1 VTRSTC
7 VAGTLLAGGLL
18 ASCTLGPNYKRP
30 VVQTPAVHRGATG
43 AAPESLADVKWF
55 ELFHD
60 DRLTALVSTALKDNF
75 DVRIAAERVQQAR
88 AAYGITRADQ
98 FPTVGVSADAIA
110 ARSSKS
116 GSNKFIPGNAD
127 TSVSYVDAG
136 FTLNWELDVWGRLRR
151 LNEAARADYLATD
164 EARRGVITTLV
175 ADVTQTY
182 LSIRA
187 LDQQLEIAQRAR
199 DVANNSMQL
208 IDERRTAGVAS
219 GLDVHQA
226 EQLLYTATA
235 QIAELERS
243 ITQAENALSLLL
255 GHVPGD
261 VERGQS
267 LDAFQVPPS
276 VPAGLPSAL
285 LERRPDILQ
294 AEQELIAANAR
305 IGAAKAD
312 YFPRI
317 SLTGFFGGQSRALT
331 DLLSG
336 PARLATAGL
345 GAAGPIFDAG
355 RTRSNVKLAE
365 SVQREAVL
373 NYQRVIYTAFRDV
386 SDSLTDYTKTSQQRT
401 EQERLVTALRASVD
415 LSTERYRGGLD
426 SYLPVLDAQRNLF
439 AGALELAQLRQR
451 ELTAIVQLYRA
462 LGGGW
467 NADQPQGTKD

>member
-1 VTRSTC
+1 MIRLTR
-7 VAGTLLAGGLL
+7 VAGTLLAGSLL

-30 VVQTPAVHRGATG
+30 VVETPAVHRGAPG
-43 AAPESLADVKWF
+43 ATPESLADVKWF

-116 GSNKFIPGNAD
+116 GSNKFIPANAD

-175 ADVTQTY
+175 ADVTQAY
-182 LSIRA
+182 LSLRG
-187 LDQQLEIAQRAR
+187 LDLQLEIAQRAK
-199 DVANNSMQL
+199 DVATNSMQL

-226 EQLLYTATA
+226 EQLLYTATG
-235 QIAELERS
+235 QIADLERS

-261 VERGQS
+261 IERGQT
-267 LDAFQVPPS
+267 LEAFQAPPS

-285 LERRPDILQ
+285 LARRPDILQ
-294 AEQELIAANAR
+294 AEQALIAANAR
-305 IGAAKAD
+305 IGAVKAD

-365 SVQREAVL
+365 SIQREAVL

-386 SDSLTDYTKTSQQRT
+386 ADSLTEYTKTTQQRT
-401 EQERLVTALRASVD
+401 EQERLVAALRASVA
-415 LSTERYRGGLD
+415 LSTQRYRGGLD

-439 AGALELAQLRQR
+439 EGALELAQLRQR

-467 NADQPQGTKD
+467 NADQLKIGD